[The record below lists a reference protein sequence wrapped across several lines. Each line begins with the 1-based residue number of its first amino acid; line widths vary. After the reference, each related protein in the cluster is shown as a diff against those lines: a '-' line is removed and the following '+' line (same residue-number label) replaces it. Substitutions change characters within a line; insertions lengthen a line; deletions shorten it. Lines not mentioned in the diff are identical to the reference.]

1 MSKFEEKSKAMKNT
15 SEFMLKAIRVLAW
28 LVFIWMLV
36 KAGAMIMSYGA
47 SVNNA
52 EGAKDMYRGLDLS
65 RYYEASFF
73 HYSVIVFYYIILYL
87 LQAYIALF
95 ATRLL
100 SQETLQNL
108 FSHTVVEILHKI
120 SITTLGVFLVGLV
133 HNIHVELLAK
143 YGALDAD
150 SFSGEYIFLA
160 GIVYVLA
167 LLFKNSINEKLSS
180 Q

>member
-1 MSKFEEKSKAMKNT
+1 MKNT
-15 SEFMLKAIRVLAW
+15 SEFMLKAMRIVAW
-28 LVFIWMLV
+28 IVFIWMLV
-36 KAGAMIMSYGA
+36 KAGAIIMSYGA

-52 EGAKDMYRGLDLS
+52 EGAKDLYRGLDLS

-95 ATRLL
+95 VTRLL
-100 SQETLQNL
+100 SEQTLQHL
-108 FSHTVVEILHKI
+108 FSNTVVGILHKI
-120 SITTLGVFLVGLV
+120 SATALGVFLMGLL
-133 HNIHVELLAK
+133 HNIHVEILAK
-143 YGALDAD
+143 YAALPAD

-160 GIVYVLA
+160 GTIYVLA
-167 LLFKNSINEKLSS
+167 MLFKNSIHEKLSA